1 MKNITLLLLLLLGS
15 GCATVNAKTITKS
28 KIKKIEQNLQ
38 IGDLVFQYTNTRI
51 AKITE
56 SVTES
61 PVTHVGIVIQRKGKL
76 MIFEASRR
84 VKFTP
89 VSTFLRKSKN
99 GWYTVWRRRTPL
111 TDEQKNLLV
120 KNSSQWLGKR
130 YDSKFSWSSKEIY
143 CTELVYK
150 MYNQIGIKISD
161 LETIGEVLDRTS
173 SPLLPKYIKR
183 VYGSENKV
191 NRKENILTPFKLL
204 SSGELT
210 PVQSKDLEEFDTFP
224 YYEPMK

>member
-1 MKNITLLLLLLLGS
+1 MKNITLLLLLLS
-15 GCATVNAKTITKS
+15 WGCATVNAKTITKN

-38 IGDLVFQYTNTRI
+38 TGDLVFQYTNTRI

-61 PVTHVGIVIQRKGKL
+61 PVTHVGIVIRTKKGL
-76 MIFEASRR
+76 RILEASRK
-84 VKFTP
+84 VKFTS
-89 VSTFLRKSKN
+89 VTNFLRKSKN
-99 GWYTVWRRRTPL
+99 GWYTIWRRRDAL
-111 TDEQKNLLV
+111 TDKQKELLV
-120 KNSSQWLGKR
+120 KNSNHWIGKS

-150 MYNQIGIKISD
+150 MYDEIGIKISE
-161 LETIGEVLDRTS
+161 LETIGQVLDKTS
-173 SPLLPKYIKR
+173 SPLLSKYIKK
-183 VYGSENKV
+183 VYGSKNKV
-191 NRKENILTPFKLL
+191 NREENILTPFKLL

-210 PVQSKDLEEFDTFP
+210 PVQSSEFEEFDTFP